1 MSENNWQVLIEVA
14 GEIQAEMLC
23 GLLEAQG
30 ISTTALFSSNSAYP
44 VNPVQVLV
52 AAKDLPQAQ
61 AILQDYFAGEF
72 NESEEAEPTDQVDPA
87 DQG

>member
-1 MSENNWQVLIEVA
+1 MNENNWQVLIELT

-52 AAKDLPQAQ
+52 SAKDLPQAQ
-61 AILQDYFAGEF
+61 TVLQDYFAGKF
-72 NESEEAEPTDQVDPA
+72 NESEETEPTDRVDPA